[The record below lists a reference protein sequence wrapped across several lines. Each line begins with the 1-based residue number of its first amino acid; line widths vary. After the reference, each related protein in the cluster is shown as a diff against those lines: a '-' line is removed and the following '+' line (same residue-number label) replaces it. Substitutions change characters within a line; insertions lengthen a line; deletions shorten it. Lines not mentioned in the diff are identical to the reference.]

1 MKVNKNECLDG
12 LQFQSSREEGEED
25 GKRKEEMI
33 PVANYTVQKFGAVRI
48 NVWIN
53 DSVRIND
60 SGGTLQSREAKDNYG
75 IGEEEGGGTKRR

>member
-48 NVWIN
+48 NVH
-53 DSVRIND
+53 D

-75 IGEEEGGGTKRR
+75 IGEEEEPSADKLRFLF